1 MTTATIIATATIA
14 TATLPTTIPIALFE
28 TNRKEIDAGVDID
41 FPAFPTAGLRHTL
54 SLPLQQLVE
63 KLREHVLVDHPMF
76 LHNRRHELLLILRS
90 RVRNVDRKPRSQHI
104 KSPAGVSQLRQILH
118 FVVPIIHKPLVE
130 SRHSFAL
137 LENNIRLLL
146 VLHKALHQRQWLRVV
161 RFQPLI
167 EVVIV
172 QILTLAELPASLR
185 FQTSAQRLFRGGNL
199 VFAPS
204 SEGSL

>member
-1 MTTATIIATATIA
+1 M
-14 TATLPTTIPIALFE
+14 LDP
-28 TNRKEIDAGVDID
+28 
-41 FPAFPTAGLRHTL
+41 
-54 SLPLQQLVE
+54 
-63 KLREHVLVDHPMF
+63 
-76 LHNRRHELLLILRS
+76 
-90 RVRNVDRKPRSQHI
+90 
-104 KSPAGVSQLRQILH
+104 LH
-118 FVVPIIHKPLVE
+118 FVVPIVHKPLVE

-137 LENNIRLLL
+137 LENDIRLLL
-146 VLHKALHQRQWLRVV
+146 VLHEALHQRQWLRVV

-172 QILTLAELPASLR
+172 QILTLAELPTSLR